1 MNFEPYA
8 VYRSGADAVYVYLSD
23 AESARTRQLDSRR
36 MIDYDSTGHAVGVEL
51 LGASTSVDLNG
62 VPERETVERLLKG
75 LQPAFRGVV
84 DANSGVRLRRPRS
97 KSARRRRELRRFWEN
112 LESWIWMQP
121 RFCNH
126 EAEYAT
132 YTEVPD
138 DSPYWSRKRS
148 EARLGMNDR
157 VSPPSLLLLFGPPAV
172 GKTTVGQELERLTG
186 FRLLHNHRT
195 IDLISQYF
203 PWSDD

>member
-1 MNFEPYA
+1 MIFEPYA

-23 AESARTRQLDSRR
+23 AESARTQQLDDRR
-36 MIDYDSTGHAVGVEL
+36 MVNYGSTEHVVGVEL
-51 LGASTSVDLNG
+51 LGVSASVDLDG

-75 LQPAFRGVV
+75 LQRAFRGVV

-97 KSARRRRELRRFWEN
+97 KGARRRRELRRFWEN

-121 RFCNH
+121 KFCNH

-148 EARLGMNDR
+148 EARLG
-157 VSPPSLLLLFGPPAV
+157 PHEGTL
-172 GKTTVGQELERLTG
+172 
-186 FRLLHNHRT
+186 
-195 IDLISQYF
+195 
-203 PWSDD
+203 PWWE